1 MASITFGKNKNKL
14 ILEVFTMVLLM
25 KLILIFLISVILT
38 PFVIKFAFAIGAV
51 DIPKSRKVHSKIMP
65 RLGGLSIAI
74 SVYIGIFLF
83 TPESVYLKGFLI
95 GSFFILITGVFDD
108 LFELNWK
115 WKLSGQVVA
124 ALCVVLSGLHLKFI
138 HIPFIGQVNIGWWG
152 IPISFLWILIVTN
165 SINLIDGLD
174 GLAAGVSII
183 VLSTIVYLS
192 MPGLSFVVQI
202 ALITIFATLG
212 FLVFNFYPAKIFM
225 GDTGAL
231 FLGFVISLLS
241 LLEFKNVTVFS
252 LLIPALI
259 LGVPLSDTFFAIV
272 RRIMNKKSIS
282 MADKSHLHHSI
293 LKFGFSHL
301 QTVLIIYF
309 ISFLFSLAAIVFSRS
324 AMWLSIFIIFLML
337 FFIEILGEILELHGR
352 NFKPLTNLMKKIT
365 YAFKQK

>member
-1 MASITFGKNKNKL
+1 MCGLERTAFKIYSHTFYW
-14 ILEVFTMVLLM
+14 T
-25 KLILIFLISVILT
+25 
-38 PFVIKFAFAIGAV
+38 
-51 DIPKSRKVHSKIMP
+51 SKY
-65 RLGGLSIAI
+65 RLVGDSN
-74 SVYIGIFLF
+74 F
-83 TPESVYLKGFLI
+83 
-95 GSFFILITGVFDD
+95 
-108 LFELNWK
+108 
-115 WKLSGQVVA
+115 
-124 ALCVVLSGLHLKFI
+124 
-138 HIPFIGQVNIGWWG
+138 
-152 IPISFLWILIVTN
+152 FLWILIVTN

-272 RRIMNKKSIS
+272 RRIMNKN
-282 MADKSHLHHSI
+282 
-293 LKFGFSHL
+293 
-301 QTVLIIYF
+301 Q
-309 ISFLFSLAAIVFSRS
+309 FLWQINPICIIVF
-324 AMWLSIFIIFLML
+324 
-337 FFIEILGEILELHGR
+337 
-352 NFKPLTNLMKKIT
+352 
-365 YAFKQK
+365 